1 MRKHLRPLMKHL
13 THLREADDEGVSQA
27 ALVLDLPL
35 HIGPEV
41 LHKLAYA
48 GRHQQKIKCL
58 MWQPC
63 MC

>member
-1 MRKHLRPLMKHL
+1 MKHL
-13 THLREADDEGVSQA
+13 THLCKANDEGVSQA

-41 LHKLAYA
+41 FHKLAYT
-48 GRHQQKIKCL
+48 GSQQQKIKCL

-63 MC
+63 MCSSHRCWL